1 MRKCVWIL
9 AVLMAALALTAC
21 SGGGGG
27 GGGGGDMKFTALR
40 GTCNVNG
47 VATAGVTVTV
57 GDKSAVS
64 DSDGKYDI
72 RGVATG
78 THTCRAVY
86 GSRSASIT
94 LSWREGEYTKNDWSP
109 QL

>member
-1 MRKCVWIL
+1 MKKFALVL
-9 AVLMAALALTAC
+9 AVLAALALTAC

-27 GGGGGDMKFTALR
+27 GGGGDVKYTALR
-40 GTCNVNG
+40 GTCYVNG
-47 VATAGVTVTV
+47 VATAGVTVAV

-64 DSDGKYDI
+64 DGDGKYDI
-72 RGVATG
+72 RGIATG
-78 THTCRAVY
+78 TYTCTATY
-86 GSRSASIT
+86 GAKKASIT